1 MLPAQPNLS
10 LISGLAC
17 LQTVVTADAPVGSR
31 AVARRLGLEPTRVN
45 RLLGTLAHLGLV
57 EKTTNRK
64 YRPGPGLH
72 VLSAQSLRGSGLLPV
87 ALPHLRPFAAERLT
101 VAMAVLW
108 QRHVCYLIHAAPGRR
123 PEEGIAGHGLYA
135 THESIM
141 GVSLLAA
148 KTDGEIRDL
157 YSGTAQPELPR
168 EAFATLTDEVRA
180 VRKQGY
186 SFRHDRSTGKVAFA
200 FNIGN
205 PVVAA
210 ISLTGQIAEPRIPGL
225 IERLRAA
232 ARAITAELQHG

>member
-10 LISGLAC
+10 LINGLAC
-17 LQTVVTADAPVGSR
+17 LQMVVMADAPIGSR
-31 AVARRLGLEPTRVN
+31 EVARRLGLEPTRVN

-87 ALPHLRPFAAERLT
+87 ALPHLRPFAAERVT

-108 QRHVCYLIHAAPGRR
+108 QRHVCYLIHAAPGHR

-141 GVSLLAA
+141 GVSLLADKSDA
-148 KTDGEIRDL
+148 EIREL
-157 YSGTAQPELPR
+157 YVDGAQPALSN
-168 EAFATLTDEVRA
+168 EAFATLMDEVRA
-180 VRKQGY
+180 ARQQGY
-186 SFRHDRSTGKVAFA
+186 SFRHDPTGKVAFA
-200 FNIGN
+200 FNVGE
-205 PVVAA
+205 PAVAA
-210 ISLTGQIAEPRIPGL
+210 ISLTGQITEPRIPAL

-232 ARAITAELQHG
+232 ARAITAELRHG